1 MTTSENTNH
10 EKGNEKP
17 DEELTDKE
25 VLEKLFPPEAVKAV
39 DEVVTE
45 GVSIED
51 HD

>member
-10 EKGNEKP
+10 EKDNEKP

-25 VLEKLFPPEAVKAV
+25 VLEKLFPPDAVKAV
-39 DEVVTE
+39 DEAITE
-45 GVSIED
+45 VPIED

>member
-10 EKGNEKP
+10 EKDEKP

-25 VLEKLFPPEAVKAV
+25 VLERLFPPEAVKAV
-39 DEVVTE
+39 DEAVTE
-45 GVSIED
+45 GVSTED